1 MRGLV
6 HRPAPFF
13 PSLSDCARCPVSGA
27 RRMSVSSLHSVD
39 GRITGDG
46 PDLVILHS
54 LLTDRHAFDPVLP
67 QLAANFRVT
76 LINLPGFHGSQPV
89 GGTLGDAV
97 AFVQRAFD
105 EFGIA
110 RDAILMGNGY
120 GGTVALAF
128 AIAHSNRLGRLVL
141 VDVAPGFPEQGK
153 QAFHAMSEK
162 VAAAGLGAIV
172 DIAANRVFHQ
182 AYLAQH
188 PQAVEER
195 RAVLLNIDPVAFRAA
210 CQILVDADL
219 VPDLSKVKTPTLVV
233 YGELD
238 QATPPALNMVI
249 ASKVPGARAV
259 ELKGCGHCPPLEQPR
274 EFLAAIKDFISQ

>member
-1 MRGLV
+1 M
-6 HRPAPFF
+6 
-13 PSLSDCARCPVSGA
+13 
-27 RRMSVSSLHSVD
+27 
-39 GRITGDG
+39 
-46 PDLVILHS
+46 
-54 LLTDRHAFDPVLP
+54 
-67 QLAANFRVT
+67 
-76 LINLPGFHGSQPV
+76 
-89 GGTLGDAV
+89 
-97 AFVQRAFD
+97 QRAFD

-110 RDAILMGNGY
+110 RDTALMGNGY

-128 AIAHSNRLGRLVL
+128 AIAHSDRLGRLVL

-153 QAFHAMSEK
+153 QAFRVMSEK

-195 RAVLLNIDPVAFRAA
+195 RAVLLKIDPVAFRAA

-219 VPDLSKVKTPTLVV
+219 VPDLPKVKTPTLVV

-238 QATPPALNMVI
+238 QATPAALNTLI
-249 ASKVPGARAV
+249 ASRVPGAKAV

-274 EFLAAIKDFISQ
+274 EFLAAVEKFICG

>member
-1 MRGLV
+1 
-6 HRPAPFF
+6 
-13 PSLSDCARCPVSGA
+13 
-27 RRMSVSSLHSVD
+27 MSVSSLHSVD
-39 GRITGDG
+39 GRITAARAGDG

-67 QLAANFRVT
+67 QLAAKFRVT

-89 GGTLGDAV
+89 EGTLGDAV

-105 EFGIA
+105 EFGIT
-110 RDAILMGNGY
+110 RDTILMGNGY

-128 AIAHSNRLGRLVL
+128 AIAHSDRLGRLVL
-141 VDVAPGFPEQGK
+141 ADVAPGFPEQGK
-153 QAFHAMSEK
+153 QAFRVMSEK
-162 VAAAGLGAIV
+162 VAAAGLGAIA

-195 RAVLLNIDPVAFRAA
+195 RAVLLKIDPVAFRAA

-219 VPDLSKVKTPTLVV
+219 VPDLPKMKTPTLVV

-249 ASKVPGARAV
+249 ASKVPGAKAV
-259 ELKGCGHCPPLEQPR
+259 ELKGCGHCPPLEQPQ
-274 EFLAAIKDFISQ
+274 EFLAAINDFIGQ